1 MTLGT
6 ADSTAAAGPRPRDG
20 DAAPR
25 YQDGVFRL
33 PHPRRRRSG
42 GTAAVRA
49 GAGLLVVKPPAIA
62 IGLALAIVVGA
73 LIGWFDLAAPIERP
87 LVDAGF
93 VTLRGEPVP
102 ATVPEIVVLGVD
114 ERTVAAIP
122 EPVALWHREL
132 GALLRAAAGAGA
144 RAVGIDLVLPER
156 SYAAIAPDLDRA
168 LVDGIL
174 AMRQAG
180 AVVLAVTADEGG
192 RPRALHAPFR
202 AAAGSGGIGYA
213 LWHLDPDRVVRRF
226 DEALGANG
234 EIVPTFTGQLARVL
248 GVEPKAGFINYALGD
263 GFDVLPLIT
272 VLEWARAGDSA
283 KLAQALAGRV
293 VLVGTT
299 LPFFDRIDAP
309 VTLGRHPRE
318 EGNEPGVFVH
328 AQTLRSLLAQR
339 MVQPLPAW
347 LAALLAGLAGL
358 AWLAGRRPATA
369 AAVVAAVIVAALVGG
384 QRALGHDVIIP
395 AAAIIVTAALAAG
408 MRLLLEAGYAW
419 RERLRLRS
427 AFAGYVSPQ
436 VMGEIEDGR
445 LAGLA
450 VARRFICV
458 LVLDVRNFTTRS
470 EKESPERIVTML
482 NALCEEATAAIH
494 AQGGTVDKFM
504 GDGILAFFGAPAPHD
519 DPCAAGF
526 AAARSILERVRQMGQ
541 NLAAAGE
548 TPIEIGIGLSCGEAI
563 VGHIGAATRHAYT
576 AIGDCV
582 NVAARLE
589 SLTKELG
596 HPMVLS
602 HAVVERLAER
612 DRLVALGV
620 QPLKGH
626 TPHEVYG
633 WR

>member
-1 MTLGT
+1 MK
-6 ADSTAAAGPRPRDG
+6 PR
-20 DAAPR
+20 
-25 YQDGVFRL
+25 
-33 PHPRRRRSG
+33 
-42 GTAAVRA
+42 
-49 GAGLLVVKPPAIA
+49 AIA
-62 IGLALAIVVGA
+62 IGLVLSLLAGA
-73 LIGWFDLAAPIERP
+73 LVGRFDLAAPLQRR

-93 VTLRGEPVP
+93 SLLRGAPVP
-102 ATVPEIVVLGVD
+102 AAVPDIVILGVD
-114 ERTVAAIP
+114 EATVAAIP

-132 GALLRAAAGAGA
+132 GALLRGAAGAGA

-156 SYAAIAPDLDRA
+156 SYASIAPDLDRA

-174 AMRQAG
+174 TMRQAG
-180 AVVLAVTADEGG
+180 GVVLAITADEGG

-202 AAAGSGGIGYA
+202 AAAGPTGTGYA
-213 LWHLDPDRVVRRF
+213 LWHVDPDRIVRRF

-234 EIVPTFTGQLARVL
+234 EIVPTFTGQLARAL
-248 GVEPKAGFINYALGD
+248 GVEPVAGGINYALGD
-263 GFDVLPLIT
+263 GFDVVPLVT
-272 VLEWARAGDSA
+272 ALDWLRAGDTASLSRA
-283 KLAQALAGRV
+283 FEGNI

-309 VTLGRHPRE
+309 VSLARHPRPE
-318 EGNEPGVFVH
+318 DNQPGVLVH

-339 MVQPLPAW
+339 MVQPAPAW
-347 LAALLAGLAGL
+347 LAVLLAGLAGL
-358 AWLAGRRPATA
+358 AWLGGRRPVFATA
-369 AAVVAAVIVAALVGG
+369 TVAGIVVLALAAGLW
-384 QRALGHDVIIP
+384 ALGRDLVLP
-395 AAAIIVTAALAAG
+395 VGAIIVTAVLAAG
-408 MRLLLEAGYAW
+408 MRLLVEAVGAW
-419 RERLRLRS
+419 RERLRLRG

-436 VMGEIEDGR
+436 VMSEIEDGR

-470 EKESPERIVTML
+470 EKESPERIVGML

-494 AQGGTVDKFM
+494 THGGTVDKFM
-504 GDGILAFFGAPAPHD
+504 GDGILAFFGAPVPHA
-519 DPCAAGF
+519 DPCAAAF
-526 AAARSILERVRQMGQ
+526 AAARDILERVRRMAQS
-541 NLAAAGE
+541 LAAAGE

-589 SLTKELG
+589 SLTKDLG